1 MCDDVQNCCR
11 ICLDA
16 ESDHVSILGD
26 PTISL
31 HMKSCLS
38 VTVSAND
45 HLPKTVCLSCVSLL
59 NQFYNFQLNARCS
72 QDWLESS
79 VQEKLKKPSESKM
92 VIQPLP
98 DSEYNSDSLLEFLNN
113 TANIEEYLN
122 NLGKEDIPCI
132 VNMLDRNEHSME
144 ISKMNNKVTKVP
156 SPKKKDITKKFK
168 LEKEVLDTDYQIA
181 KGFAIKETDVKI
193 KVNQVKVEKNDFI
206 CFGCKI
212 KFDTVQKLLQ
222 HLSVCDIASR
232 TCIHCNQLFNSKLQM
247 QQHSLLHNTTQPF
260 TCNCGEEFPS
270 KERLMQHHKTCHM
283 DYAAT
288 VGYVYRCKGCGDTFR
303 ERFQLYKHAK
313 EHIIKSEE
321 RVCDICGHTFPGSD
335 ALNKHRKEE
344 HEKPEN
350 VMYKCK
356 ICNITSTDR
365 KEMYLHVKKHTARPE
380 PTRHLCE
387 SCGRSFTTRTSLLR
401 HSLLHSSDK
410 TVCHIC
416 QKQLMDTKLLE
427 HHLMEHIEIA
437 ICEKCGQSMSRFK
450 LATHGC
456 V

>member
-11 ICLDA
+11 ICLDV

-31 HMKSCLS
+31 HLKACLA
-38 VTVSAND
+38 VTVSSND
-45 HLPKTVCLSCVSLL
+45 HLPKNICLSCVSLL

-79 VQEKLKKPSESKM
+79 VQEKTKKSTENKI

-132 VNMLDRNEHSME
+132 VNMLDKNEHSFE
-144 ISKMNNKVTKVP
+144 INKMNNKTVKVP
-156 SPKKKDITKKFK
+156 SPKKKDLAKKFK
-168 LEKEVLDTDYQIA
+168 TEREVMDTDQLV
-181 KGFAIKETDVKI
+181 KGLLMKEADPKI
-193 KVNQVKVEKNDFI
+193 KVNQAKKENAFI

-212 KFDTVQKLLQ
+212 KYDTVQKLLQ
-222 HLSVCDIASR
+222 HLSVCDLALR
-232 TCIHCNQLFNSKLQM
+232 TCVHCDTLFNSKQQM
-247 QQHSLLHNTTQPF
+247 QQHSISHNTSGTF
-260 TCNCGEEFPS
+260 TCNCGEEFLS
-270 KERLMQHHKTCHM
+270 KERLTQHHKTCHT

-288 VGYVYRCKGCGDTFR
+288 IGCVYRCKECGDTFK
-303 ERFQLYKHAK
+303 ERFLLYKHAK
-313 EHIIKSEE
+313 EHILKAQE
-321 RVCDICGHTFPGSD
+321 RVCDICGHTFHGSD

-350 VMYKCK
+350 VMYRCK
-356 ICNITSTDR
+356 ICNTTSADR

-387 SCGRSFTTRTSLLR
+387 SCGRSFATSTSLSR
-401 HSLLHSSDK
+401 HSLLHGSNR
-410 TVCHIC
+410 TICHIC
-416 QKQLMDTKLLE
+416 NKQVTDTKLLKQ
-427 HHLMEHIEIA
+427 HIKELTEMA
-437 ICEKCGQSMSRFK
+437 MCEKCGQNVNRYK
-450 LATHGC
+450 LTMHTC